1 MYQGVPLEDGNGCGI
16 VEKYLIHILVL
27 LADCETSTEVNV
39 TLVRVG
45 SDEESIGQFGSI
57 GKKNGVQS
65 GRMEAFWIP
74 LHSFQHFVQFPV
86 QGVPFQYTFLL
97 RGIPELV
104 LVYSAQ

>member
-65 GRMEAFWIP
+65 CRIGAFRIL
-74 LHSFQHFVQFPV
+74 LHSFQNFVKFS
-86 QGVPFQYTFLL
+86 
-97 RGIPELV
+97 I
-104 LVYSAQ
+104 

>member
-1 MYQGVPLEDGNGCGI
+1 MYQGILPLKDGDGCGI

-65 GRMEAFWIP
+65 GRMEAFWII
-74 LHSFQHFVQFPV
+74 LQSFQHFLKFPI
-86 QGVPFQYTFLL
+86 QGVPFQYTSLL
-97 RGIPELV
+97 RNVPEFV
-104 LVYSAQ
+104 